1 MEAVG
6 GGFKPADAP
15 NFAYQK
21 WDIVDERFPT
31 CPPSFREWMGVDDED
46 EEEAWANRDEPWF
59 SYPPDYYD
67 NRDLMDSRPMV
78 YITLPNGKHYMVL
91 MFGTETVLAVKN
103 KIEFWTGVP
112 WKLIQLRLRDG
123 TLLGDK
129 DTLDAYVGDNDRVL
143 LVFTFDWVMLRD
155 LNLLLN
161 AFLASRQ

>member
-46 EEEAWANRDEPWF
+46 EEEAWANPDGPWF

-91 MFGTETVLAVKN
+91 MFGTETVLAVKKKSSSGRVCHGN
-103 KIEFWTGVP
+103 SSNYDCAMERFSGTRTLWMPTLVITTVSSWSSLSTG
-112 WKLIQLRLRDG
+112 
-123 TLLGDK
+123 
-129 DTLDAYVGDNDRVL
+129 
-143 LVFTFDWVMLRD
+143 
-155 LNLLLN
+155 
-161 AFLASRQ
+161 